1 MNYFNIFFGIVSLT
15 FVELFEIVFGDF
27 IVKVFFFVF
36 MDLMGKIL
44 II

>member
-1 MNYFNIFFGIVSLT
+1 M
-15 FVELFEIVFGDF
+15 ELFEIVFGDF
-27 IVKVFFFVF
+27 IVKVFFFIYLF